1 MNKIPIDKI
10 IRSKRKTFA
19 LQIAHDASLT
29 VRVPLTAS
37 VDMIEKVV
45 TKKAD
50 WIRRK
55 QKEIK
60 ERYQRAAPK
69 EFVAGEDFLYLGET
83 YKLRLVDDQADALIF
98 NNEFRLARR
107 EINHAEEVFTAWY
120 KKAARHQIS
129 ARVHDYAKK
138 TGLLFNKVK
147 ITDAKHRW
155 GSCSARGNLNFAW
168 RLIMAP
174 LSVIDYVIIHEL
186 AHLKHHNHSRRYWTT
201 VAVMMPGYQQ
211 ERQWLKDNGHLLTI

>member
-1 MNKIPIDKI
+1 MKKVPIDKI

-69 EFVAGEDFLYLGET
+69 EFVDGEDFMYLGET
-83 YKLRLVDDQADALIF
+83 YKLRITEDQADSLIF
-98 NNEFRLARR
+98 NNEFCLLRR
-107 EINHAEEVFTAWY
+107 EINNAEEVFIAWY
-120 KKAARHQIS
+120 KKAARDQIS
-129 ARVHDYAKK
+129 ARVNDYAKK
-138 TGLLFNKVK
+138 TGLPFNKVK
-147 ITDAKHRW
+147 ITNAKQRW

-186 AHLKHHNHSRRYWTT
+186 AHLKHQNHSRRYWTT
-201 VAVMMPGYQQ
+201 VAVMMPGYRK